1 MINTYSFTRHL
12 QCYRMKNHA
21 TLENFI
27 SIDNNLNA
35 KNTAIDFAH
44 GKLNK
49 NVLTISS
56 SLGNG
61 ATHLAFAILN
71 EIENQNKSKDIFYAS
86 FENFLAGYKNKNF
99 QELFNEHFFQN
110 HVAILID
117 SYYETSNQTK
127 AKELINFLKNAT
139 IKIIFTCTNGVTIPI
154 DSIEIN
160 LVTPSKIEKEYI
172 IRNILKKEKQEFGP
186 EIINYI
192 ASQEKLSVREIEA
205 VIISSMAN
213 SFLLKCDIDLELVKE
228 CNQRI
233 FDSN

>member
-1 MINTYSFTRHL
+1 M
-12 QCYRMKNHA
+12 QCHRMKNHVS
-21 TLENFI
+21 LESFI
-27 SIDNNLNA
+27 SIDNNLIA
-35 KNTAIDFAH
+35 KNTAIEFAN

-61 ATHLAFAILN
+61 ASHLAFAILS

-86 FENFLAGYKNKNF
+86 FEKILADYKNKKF
-99 QELFNEHFFQN
+99 QDLFNDHLFKK
-110 HVAILID
+110 HAAILID
-117 SYYETSNQTK
+117 SYYETCNQTK
-127 AKELINFLKNAT
+127 AKELIDTLKNAT
-139 IKIIFTCTNGVTIPI
+139 TKIIFTCTNGVTIPM
-154 DSIEIN
+154 DSVEIN

-172 IRNILKKEKQEFGP
+172 IRNILKKEKIEFGP
-186 EIINYI
+186 ELINFI

-205 VIISSMAN
+205 LIVSSIAR
-213 SFLLKCDIDLELVKE
+213 SFLLNCDIDLDLVKE

>member
-1 MINTYSFTRHL
+1 
-12 QCYRMKNHA
+12 MKNHA
-21 TLENFI
+21 TLDNFI

-35 KNTAIDFAH
+35 KNTAIEFAH

-71 EIENQNKSKDIFYAS
+71 EIENQNKSKEIFYAG
-86 FENFLAGYKNKNF
+86 FEKILFDYKNKNF
-99 QELFNEHFFQN
+99 QELFNDHFFQN
-110 HVAILID
+110 NAVILID
-117 SYYETSNQTK
+117 SYYETRNQTK
-127 AKELINFLKNAT
+127 AKELIDVLKNAT
-139 IKIIFTCTNGVTIPI
+139 TKIIFTCTYGVTIPI
-154 DSIEIN
+154 DSNEIN

-172 IRNILKKEKQEFGP
+172 IRNILKKENQEFGP

-192 ASQEKLSVREIEA
+192 ASPEKLSVRDIEA
-205 VIISSMAN
+205 LIVSTMAR
-213 SFLLKCDIDLELVKE
+213 SFLLKCDINLELVKE

-233 FDSN
+233 FA

>member
-1 MINTYSFTRHL
+1 
-12 QCYRMKNHA
+12 MKNHA

-27 SIDNNLNA
+27 FIDNNLNA
-35 KNTAIDFAH
+35 KNTAIEFAH
-44 GKLNK
+44 GKLTN
-49 NVLTISS
+49 NLLTISS

-71 EIENQNKSKDIFYAS
+71 EIENQNKSKQIFYTG
-86 FENFLAGYKNKNF
+86 FENILADFKNKNF
-99 QELFNEHFFQN
+99 QELFNANFFQN
-110 HVAILID
+110 NAAILID
-117 SYYETSNQTK
+117 SYYETRNQTK
-127 AKELINFLKNAT
+127 AKELIDVLKNAAS
-139 IKIIFTCTNGVTIPI
+139 KIIFTCTSGVTIPI

-172 IRNILKKEKQEFGP
+172 IRNILKKENQEFGP

-192 ASQEKLSVREIEA
+192 ASQEKLSVRYIEA
-205 VIISSMAN
+205 IIVSAMAR

-228 CNQRI
+228 CNNRI